1 MTHRGESE
9 WRLVSRRAWP
19 LVFALLG
26 IGCVAALLYVEWPHV
41 TRRLV
46 EEDER
51 RALTTPDGQIW
62 LATLLGQ
69 GALWAVL
76 GAIVVPAVWR
86 LRRRRPSVAALVF
99 GVIVIGLLVVI
110 GLLLARFGPQP
121 DYPLVGHGW
130 KLIVM
135 TSVGSLIAFLA
146 LIMGWAAVGE
156 ADRAL
161 VRIGQVEPAARRAA
175 LAAHVAERARDT
187 TVIEWYLGLR
197 ETLTRSLGV
206 QGAILAAAVLA
217 TGARQN
223 ALESVGV
230 KVPFEHTVEYG
241 LVLSALIGVLYLPCH
256 QRLSELGAAI
266 REQLRPPPAADDPD
280 LLEAY
285 DQRSALGKLLQLNIT
300 AVTAFRAPLAILA
313 PLASGVIAE
322 LLK

>member
-1 MTHRGESE
+1 
-9 WRLVSRRAWP
+9 
-19 LVFALLG
+19 
-26 IGCVAALLYVEWPHV
+26 VEWPHV
-41 TRRLV
+41 PSLV

-76 GAIVVPAVWR
+76 AGIVVPTVWS
-86 LRRRRPSVAALVF
+86 LRPWRPSVAAVVV
-99 GVIVIGLLVVI
+99 GVIVIGLLGGIAVA
-110 GLLLARFGPQP
+110 LARFGPQP
-121 DYPLVGHGW
+121 DYPLVGHSW

-135 TSVGSLIAFLA
+135 SAVGSLIAFLA
-146 LIMGWAAVGE
+146 LTMAWAAVGE

-161 VRIGQVEPAARRAA
+161 ARIDAVEPAARRAA
-175 LAAHVAERARDT
+175 LAAHVARRVNDT

-197 ETLTRSLGV
+197 QTVTQSLGV

-223 ALESVGV
+223 ALESVDV
-230 KVPFEHTVEYG
+230 SVPFEHTVLYG
-241 LVLSALIGVLYLPCH
+241 LVLSALIGALYIPCH
-256 QRLSELGAAI
+256 QRLSKLGAVI
-266 REQLRPPPAADDPD
+266 REQLRPPPTADDPH

-285 DQRSALGKLLQLNIT
+285 EQRSALGKLLQLDIT
-300 AVTAFRAPLAILA
+300 AVTAFRASLAILA
-313 PLASGVIAE
+313 PLASGVVAE

>member
-1 MTHRGESE
+1 MTARRESE
-9 WRLVSRRAWP
+9 WWLVARRAAP
-19 LVFALLG
+19 LVLALVG

-41 TRRLV
+41 PSLI

-76 GAIVVPAVWR
+76 GAIVIPAVWS
-86 LRRRRPSVAALVF
+86 LRPWRPSVAAVVL
-99 GVIVIGLLVVI
+99 GVIVIGLLGGI
-110 GLLLARFGPQP
+110 GFALARFGPQP
-121 DYPLVGHGW
+121 DYPLVGHSW
-130 KLIVM
+130 KLFVM

-146 LIMGWAAVGE
+146 LIMAWAAVGE

-161 VRIGQVEPAARRAA
+161 ARIGDVDPRARPAA
-175 LAAHVAERARDT
+175 LAAHVAERATDT
-187 TVIEWYLGLR
+187 TVIELYMRLR

-206 QGAILAAAVLA
+206 QGAILAAAVVA

-230 KVPFEHTVEYG
+230 NVPFEYTVEYG

-256 QRLSELGAAI
+256 QRVGALGAAI
-266 REQLRPPPAADDPD
+266 REQLRPPPAVDDPD

-285 DQRSALGKLLQLNIT
+285 DQRSALGKLLQLDIT
-300 AVTAFRAPLAILA
+300 AATAFRSSLAILA